1 MTSPSGRRDRV
12 EDHINRYV
20 ESNGGDGHI
29 WNDVP
34 TLLLTTIGRL
44 SGNPTTTPLIYGKE
58 GDHYVIVASRGGAPR
73 HPQWYLNIRANPDV
87 ELQVLADRFSAS
99 ATTATPEQR
108 PALWEMM
115 SKIWPLYDKY
125 QANAIRE
132 IPVVILERKT

>member
-1 MTSPSGRRDRV
+1 MTSSSGRRDQV

-44 SGNPTTTPLIYGKE
+44 SGNPTTTPLIYGK
-58 GDHYVIVASRGGAPR
+58 DADRYVIVASRGGAPR

-87 ELQVLADRFSAS
+87 ELHKCLPTAFPPARRQPRWNKDR
-99 ATTATPEQR
+99 PCG
-108 PALWEMM
+108 
-115 SKIWPLYDKY
+115 K
-125 QANAIRE
+125 
-132 IPVVILERKT
+132 